1 MTSSELQAQ
10 LDNLNKLIFETAV
23 KENAGKYI
31 TNSDINLVGNNDI
44 TEQIENKKLADKIV
58 SVNAMIDFHSNR
70 GIIVKVKAVKSKR
83 LNRLYNM

>member
-10 LDNLNKLIFETAV
+10 LDNLNKVIFETAI

-31 TNSDINLVGNNDI
+31 TNSDINLTGDNTI
-44 TEQIENKKLADKIV
+44 TEKLENAKIMDKIV
-58 SVNAMIDFHSNR
+58 STNAMIDFHMNR

-83 LNRLYNM
+83 LNRLYNL